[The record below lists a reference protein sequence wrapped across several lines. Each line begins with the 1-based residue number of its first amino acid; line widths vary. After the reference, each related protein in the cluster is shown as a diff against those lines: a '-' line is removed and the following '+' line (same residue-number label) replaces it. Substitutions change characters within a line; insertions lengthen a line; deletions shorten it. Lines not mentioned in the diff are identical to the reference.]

1 MLYLL
6 SQLAHNLIRWPQRW
20 MLEALETKRQIESPQ
35 ANAQS
40 AIALNRPKSSFAK
53 LSIKQTKNGSAT
65 NFSNSGIKRWVRQ
78 MFALSGRVVIK
89 RGSVTRLILNAAY
102 PLIDRFVIA
111 FETLL
116 YYTPLEIAYFQASS
130 DSCRVG
136 TAHHQRGHVARQGSQ
151 PFIPN

>member
-6 SQLAHNLIRWPQRW
+6 SQLAHNLIRWVQRW
-20 MLEALETKRQIESPQ
+20 MLDALETKRQIEAHARQMLSQPLPLVDQSP
-35 ANAQS
+35 ALPDI
-40 AIALNRPKSSFAK
+40 IA
-53 LSIKQTKNGSAT
+53 QTKKSIEQR
-65 NFSNSGIKRWVRQ
+65 GIKRWVRQ
-78 MFALSGRVVIK
+78 MFALSGRVVIE

-136 TAHHQRGHVARQGSQ
+136 TAHHQCGHVARQGSQ